1 MTIIENHKCKKE
13 NNKPILLDFLKKNKN
28 KIDKVN
34 INKYIN
40 MILYDINRNNILKLI
55 KKKYIRLYP
64 NIIPQQIRKKI
75 NLNWFLVICFY
86 KTDYKKSV

>member
-75 NLNWFLVICFY
+75 NLNWFLVICFI
-86 KTDYKKSV
+86 